1 MDNSNDEVVNLLRA
15 NLEKQR
21 EISEGTSGIL
31 KRINFV
37 ILWLLLI
44 FLVEL
49 WGSGL
54 AKMMI
59 QYPVWVLG
67 GIVGLVALYF
77 MVMMVA
83 ALFEK

>member
-67 GIVGLVALYF
+67 GTVGLVALYF

>member
-1 MDNSNDEVVNLLRA
+1 MDNSNDEIVNLLRA
-15 NLEKQR
+15 NLEKQQ
-21 EISEGTSGIL
+21 EISQWTLGVL

-54 AKMMI
+54 AKLMI
-59 QYPVWVLG
+59 QYPIWVLG

-77 MVMMVA
+77 IIMMVA